1 VALVDNRNIRDGL
14 VPDRSRQTNESE
26 WTRLLIAKGYAVL
39 AESERRPD
47 APPLVNAAATAAQEP
62 AQPQPATSRPAS
74 TPERRR
80 NLQATAERFRRR
92 YRRRDHGQK

>member
-62 AQPQPATSRPAS
+62 AQPQPATSRPAPR
-74 TPERRR
+74 TGA
-80 NLQATAERFRRR
+80 QAQPPG
-92 YRRRDHGQK
+92 HGRTVPMTLPPP